1 MSKLAT
7 LLSQPSETPMPSLEG
22 SFFESYGVLRNP
34 FPPNRTIIPEVL
46 YDQGTA
52 WQKFESLFREM
63 ALSAYP
69 ERRAMGIIGGTGGGK
84 THFLRHCQWEV
95 EDFCHQSG
103 RRFVVAEFQSGSG
116 KVQDIVR
123 NTLWAADAFCRSGH
137 ESGAVSESDFTTA
150 IVRALEGSD
159 EELAHVQQEDL
170 RSALQHLKRSTEPD
184 FQPTDRGGQYGFETL
199 RDLFRRWLDGGTLN
213 QTERKYLGV
222 SSRVSTASMAAR
234 LLREVFTLARSLD
247 IIEGIILCL
256 DEVETLFTSGQRP
269 AKYQAFL
276 QDLRYLYDESL
287 RNNRGY
293 SLLMLS
299 ASTARGAENLRGV
312 NYPVYQ
318 RLGFEVGARAELAP
332 ISGVVD
338 ARDFA
343 YEYIDFAHEQWKVKR
358 SLQPSSKNPKELL
371 AEKEI
376 EEAYR
381 SALAAP
387 DATPRREG
395 QVYQASLLDA
405 LYRKVEAKVAS
416 ASV

>member
-1 MSKLAT
+1 
-7 LLSQPSETPMPSLEG
+7 MPSVES
-22 SFFESYGVLRNP
+22 SFFENYGVLRNP
-34 FPPNRTIIPEVL
+34 FPPNRTIVPEVL
-46 YDQGTA
+46 YDQATA
-52 WQKFESLFREM
+52 WQKFENLFWGM
-63 ALSAYP
+63 ALSDDP
-69 ERRAMGIIGGTGGGK
+69 ERRAMGVIGGTGGGK

-95 EDFCHQSG
+95 EDFCRQSG
-103 RRFVVAEFQSGSG
+103 RRFVVAEFQAGSG

-137 ESGAVSESDFTTA
+137 ESGAVSESDFATA
-150 IVRALEGSD
+150 IVRALENSD
-159 EELAHVQQEDL
+159 AKLDDVQQEDL
-170 RSALQHLKRSTEPD
+170 RSALRHLKQSTEPG
-184 FQPTDRGGQYGFETL
+184 FQPTGRGGQYDFETL
-199 RDLFRRWLDGGTLN
+199 RDLYRRWLDGGTLN

-222 SSRVSTASMAAR
+222 SSRVSTDSMAAR
-234 LLREVFTLARSLD
+234 LLREVFTLARSLG
-247 IIEGIILCL
+247 IIEGIVLCL

-287 RNNRGY
+287 RNNSGY

-299 ASTARGAENLRGV
+299 ASTALGAENLRGI

-318 RLGFEVGARAELAP
+318 RLGFEGGARAELAP

-343 YEYIDFAHEQWKVKR
+343 YKYIDYAHEQWKEKT
-358 SLQPSSKNPKELL
+358 SSQPSSREPRELL

-381 SALAAP
+381 SALAAT
-387 DATPRREG
+387 DTILRREG

-405 LYRKVEAKVAS
+405 LYRKVETKATS

>member
-7 LLSQPSETPMPSLEG
+7 LLSQPSETRMPSLEG

-46 YDQGTA
+46 YDQAIA
-52 WQKFESLFREM
+52 WQKFENLFREM
-63 ALSAYP
+63 VLSDHP

-103 RRFVVAEFQSGSG
+103 RRFVIAEFQAGSG

-137 ESGAVSESDFTTA
+137 ERGAVSESDFATA
-150 IVRALEGSD
+150 IVRALEKND
-159 EELAHVQQEDL
+159 KKLDDIQQEDL
-170 RSALQHLKRSTEPD
+170 RSALRQLKRSTESDYQPD
-184 FQPTDRGGQYGFETL
+184 GRGGQYDFETL
-199 RDLFRRWLDGGTLN
+199 RDLFRRWLDGNTLT

-247 IIEGIILCL
+247 IIEGIVLCL

-287 RNNRGY
+287 RNNSGY

-299 ASTARGAENLRGV
+299 ASTALGAENLRDV

-318 RLGFEVGARAELAP
+318 RLGFEGGARAELAP

-343 YEYIDFAHEQWKVKR
+343 YEYIEFAHDQWEDKR
-358 SLQPSSKNPKELL
+358 SSQPSSRNPKELL
-371 AEKEI
+371 SEKEI

-381 SALAAP
+381 SALAAT
-387 DATPRREG
+387 DTTLRREG

-405 LYRKVEAKVAS
+405 LYRKVEAKVTS
-416 ASV
+416 ESV